1 MSTSTSDGIL
11 LVTGRDMP
19 VPDHETG
26 AVVQALTDRGV
37 RAEVRPWGEG
47 TDWAAA
53 GLVVVRTPWDY
64 TRHKDDF
71 LAWAD
76 EVARA
81 GRLVN
86 PPEVLRW
93 NAHKGYLAELAA
105 AGVPVVPTTLV
116 PRGARAAEREA
127 ALRDHRGDVVAKPAV
142 GAGSSGALRAAASS
156 AEVTDHL
163 AALTAVGDAL
173 VQPFVESVTS
183 RGELSVVLLGGAVSH
198 AVRKV
203 PAAGDYRVQSEWG
216 GTEQVVGPTPREL
229 ETARRAVALAP
240 AAVTYAR
247 VDLVDVDGEP
257 SVMELE
263 LIEPELFLGH
273 APGAVDRF
281 ADHLLT
287 LHG

>member
-1 MSTSTSDGIL
+1 MSASTSDGIL
-11 LVTGRDMP
+11 LVTGRQMP
-19 VPDHETG
+19 VPDRETG
-26 AVVQALTDRGV
+26 AVVQALAERGL

-64 TRHKDDF
+64 TRHRDEF

-76 EVARA
+76 RVAQT

-105 AGVPVVPTTLV
+105 AGVPVVPTVLV
-116 PRGARAAEREA
+116 PHGAPAAEREA
-127 ALRDHRGDVVAKPAV
+127 ALAGHRGEVVVKPAV
-142 GAGSSGALRAAASS
+142 GAGSSEALRAAASS
-156 AEVTDHL
+156 VEAADHL
-163 AALTAVGDAL
+163 AALTAAGDAL
-173 VQPFVESVTS
+173 VQPFVDSVTT
-183 RGELSVVLLGGAVSH
+183 RGETSVVLVGGAVSH

-203 PAAGDYRVQSEWG
+203 PAAGDYRVQVEWG
-216 GTEQVVGPTPREL
+216 GTDRAVEPTPREL
-229 ETARRAVALAP
+229 GTARRAVALAP
-240 AAVTYAR
+240 AEVTYAR
-247 VDLVDVDGEP
+247 VDLVEVDGEP
-257 SVMELE
+257 AVMELE

-273 APGAVDRF
+273 APGAVDRL
-281 ADHLLT
+281 ADHLLA

>member
-1 MSTSTSDGIL
+1 MTTSTSDGIL
-11 LVTGRDMP
+11 FVTGRDMP
-19 VPDHETG
+19 VPDTETG
-26 AVVQALTDRGV
+26 AVVQALGDRGL

-64 TRHKDDF
+64 TLHRDDF
-71 LAWAD
+71 LDWAD
-76 EVARA
+76 GVALA

-93 NAHKGYLAELAA
+93 NSHKGYLSELAA
-105 AGVPVVPTTLV
+105 GGVPVVPTTLV
-116 PRGARAAEREA
+116 PRGAGAAEREA
-127 ALRDHRGDVVAKPAV
+127 ALAGHRGDVVVKPAV
-142 GAGSSGALRAAASS
+142 GAGSSGALRAVAPS
-156 AEVTDHL
+156 AEAADHL
-163 AALTAVGDAL
+163 GGLTAVGDAL
-173 VQPFVESVTS
+173 VQPFVPSVTT
-183 RGELSVVLLGGAVSH
+183 RGETSVVMIGGTVSH

-203 PAAGDYRVQSEWG
+203 PAAGDYRVQVEWG
-216 GTEQVVGPTPREL
+216 GTDQAVEPTSEEL
-229 ETARRAVALAP
+229 ETARRALSLAP
-240 AAVTYAR
+240 GEVTYAR
-247 VDLVDVDGEP
+247 VDLVEVDGEP